1 MKGEELRLL
10 RYEKIRIISSLVLGR
25 IFSPIMRTPHNF
37 NQKDNEYGIK
47 TAQRRDL
54 V

>member
-1 MKGEELRLL
+1 ML
-10 RYEKIRIISSLVLGR
+10 RYEKIRIASSSALKR
-25 IFSPIMRTPHNF
+25 ILSPIMRSPHNF